1 MKIAALQIPAY
12 ELFDLSPDLVCV
24 ADEDGYF
31 QWINKQVCDT
41 LEYTREELLELP
53 ISFFIHEAD
62 KESTARERLKMIK
75 GKALTNF
82 HNRYISKSGKI
93 IWLEWTS
100 IFINHQSVV
109 FAIAKNITERKEK
122 ELRIEERYEK
132 IKSMASHFKNRIESD
147 RKYLAVELHEEL
159 AQLAVVIKLDV
170 SWIHE
175 HIAESDPELAK
186 RAEQVL
192 VATGLLLDTIK
203 RIAFSVSPSTLEDLG
218 LNETLYWLCR
228 EFTLLNKINCNFNS
242 VINDESINAEQQLDI
257 FRICQ
262 ESLRNIMQHAKA
274 DEVNVD
280 LIEEGNRIVMNIQ
293 DNGTGFNTADIAHQP
308 GITLMRE
315 LASSINGKFQIEST
329 PGYGTQVKFS
339 VRKY

>member
-31 QWINKQVCDT
+31 QWINQQVCDT
-41 LEYTREELLELP
+41 LEYSREELLELP
-53 ISFFIHEAD
+53 ISYFIHEAD
-62 KESTARERLKMIK
+62 KESTARERVKMIQ

-122 ELRIEERYEK
+122 EMKIEERYEK
-132 IKSMASHFKNRIESD
+132 IKLMASHFKNRIESD

-159 AQLAVVIKLDV
+159 AQLAAVIKLDV

-186 RAEQVL
+186 RAEQL
-192 VATGLLLDTIK
+192 IVATGLLLETIK
-203 RIAFSVSPSTLEDLG
+203 RMAFSVSPSTLEDLG

-228 EFTLLNKINCNFNS
+228 EFTLLNKISCNFNS
-242 VINDESINAEQQLDI
+242 EINDENINAEQQLDF
-257 FRICQ
+257 FRVCQ
-262 ESLRNIMQHAKA
+262 EALRNIMQHAKA

-280 LIEEGNRIVMNIQ
+280 LTEDESRVMMKIH
-293 DNGTGFNTADIAHQP
+293 DNGIGFNTADIKHQP

-315 LASSINGKFQIEST
+315 LASSINGKFYIEST
-329 PGYGTQVKFS
+329 PGYGTLIKFS
-339 VRKY
+339 VKKI